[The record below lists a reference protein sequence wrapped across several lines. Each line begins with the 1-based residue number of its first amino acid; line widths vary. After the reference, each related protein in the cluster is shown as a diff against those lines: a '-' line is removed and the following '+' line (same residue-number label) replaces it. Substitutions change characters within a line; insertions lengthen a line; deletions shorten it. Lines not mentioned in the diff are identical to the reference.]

1 MSGFN
6 SGRTNTRG
14 WLPAKLVMVGL
25 ACLSF
30 ALMGQTG
37 CPLFPPPVVDTDGD
51 GVADEDDNCPNTANA
66 DQADNDND
74 GLGNVCDPTPDGVT
88 PPPSNDRDNDGIP
101 NASDNCPD
109 TANPDQADADND
121 GIGDVCDS
129 TPTPPALTV
138 DAGATQAATGGQTV
152 VLTGLSGGGVPPVT
166 FAWELVSGGTAGN
179 VTLTNAGTQ
188 TASATFSS
196 DASGTFTFR
205 VTGTDSAGQTATDT
219 TTVTATPSG
228 SATSLTFT
236 LNVDSLVGTS
246 GDDLF
251 TAPSVVTGLGAL
263 ANTLQNGDS
272 ADGMGGND
280 TLNAFIVGN
289 AGQTIAATLTDIGT
303 INLTDF
309 SADGGANTTL
319 VGSNITGLNTF
330 NLVNSTHGAAVA
342 AADAFVITNLP
353 SLLTDV
359 GLEGTT
365 QDLNIG
371 FDAAAT
377 SASDDA
383 LTLNLT
389 NVNTTVVANRPN
401 ITFTTAAANGL
412 ETLTVNSEGGTNR
425 VRTITQAG
433 SASLATLNITG
444 TTDLQ
449 IGDFV
454 NAGGGAVGG
463 LDNSILT
470 INATTFTGDLLEIQ
484 GGNGNVTFNGGT
496 GNDTIILSGTYTTAD
511 TIDGNDGTDLLG
523 LTAAEAAAAA
533 NQTNVT
539 DMEGLRVTNALNTAV
554 TLSRWGS
561 GITTVVLDAGS
572 NAGTLTYPGTLT
584 TANLS
589 IGAFATDAAQN
600 ATLSVTV
607 GNLGT
612 TDVLNLTLNDADQT
626 DAVNIN
632 GAETINL
639 VSNLDLNG
647 TAASGGANVLGAAAG
662 NVTATTTVGT
672 GATVNVT
679 GNEDLTIDGPA
690 AFSVLNAGTFT
701 QALRMTRVANQAIQV
716 TGGSGN
722 DLLRGSAGA
731 DTLVGGAGN
740 DQLSGEDAVD
750 SITTGA
756 GTDTVELRVFGANG
770 VDRDLI
776 ADFTAGAGGDVLNVD
791 SDVRTLTGTDN
802 FASASSLQTHGT
814 AGALVPVAAAEV
826 VIVTSGTVPNLTAA
840 DSLNGTNLLTAIG
853 IAGGAIS
860 GQAGDPA
867 NDTILVAVA
876 DATGNVGVYL
886 GRDADD
892 DDDIAGDELTLIA
905 VLQNVTLGNL
915 TFQNFTNAAGL

>member
-30 ALMGQTG
+30 ALMGQAG

-272 ADGMGGND
+272 ADGMGGDD

-353 SLLTDV
+353 SLLTNV
-359 GLEGTT
+359 GMEGTT
-365 QDLNIG
+365 QDLNVG

-425 VRTITQAG
+425 IRTLAQAG

-470 INATTFTGDLLEIQ
+470 INATSFTGDLLEVQ
-484 GGNGNVTFNGGT
+484 GGNGNVTFNGGA

-561 GITTVVLDAGS
+561 GITTVVLDAGA
-572 NAGTLTYPGTLT
+572 NGGTLTYPGTL
-584 TANLS
+584 ANAILE
-589 IGAFATDAAQN
+589 IGAFATNAAG
-600 ATLSVTV
+600 AGALTVAV

-612 TDVLNLTLNDADQT
+612 ADTLALTLNDADQAGVVT
-626 DAVNIN
+626 IN

-639 VSNLDLNG
+639 VSNLDLDG
-647 TAASGGANVLGAAAG
+647 SAASGGANVFG
-662 NVTATTTVGT
+662 NTFIATTTTGT

-679 GNEDLTIDGPA
+679 GTEDLTFTGATSIG
-690 AFSVLNAGTFT
+690 VLNAGTFT
-701 QALRMTRVANQAIQV
+701 QALVMTAASTIQV
-716 TGGSGN
+716 QATGGSGN
-722 DLLRGSAGA
+722 DQLRGSANS
-731 DTLVGGAGN
+731 DTLVGNAGN
-740 DQLSGEDAVD
+740 DILSGEGAVD

-756 GTDTVELRVFGANG
+756 GTDTVQIRVATANG
-770 VDRDLI
+770 VDRKLI

-791 SDVRTLTGTDN
+791 ADDLVTLTGTNN
-802 FASASSLQTHGT
+802 FADATSIQTHGT
-814 AGALVPVAAAEV
+814 AGAVTPAAATELV
-826 VIVTSGTVPNLTAA
+826 LVTAATVTNLTDAN
-840 DSLNGTNLLTAIG
+840 SLNGTNLLTAIG
-853 IAGGAIS
+853 GAIN
-860 GQAGDPA
+860 GQTGDPA
-867 NDTILVAVA
+867 NDALLFAVA
-876 DATGNVGVYL
+876 DSTGNVGIYL
-886 GRDADD
+886 GIDANDD
-892 DDDIAGDELTLIA
+892 DAIVAGELTLVA

-915 TFQNFTNAAGL
+915 TFQNFTNVNGL